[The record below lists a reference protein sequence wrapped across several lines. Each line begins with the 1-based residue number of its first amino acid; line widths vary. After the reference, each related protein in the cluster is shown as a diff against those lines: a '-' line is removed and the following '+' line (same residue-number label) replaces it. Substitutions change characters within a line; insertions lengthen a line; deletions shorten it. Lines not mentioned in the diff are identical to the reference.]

1 MLGRGPEDSDTPSDR
16 VAAFGS
22 GLVYA
27 GLSVVAVE
35 ILLGAGGGSS
45 ENAHKT
51 TAGVFAWPAGTWL
64 VGAAGLVLIAVGLYQ
79 AYRGGSKDFLEDS
92 KTEQMSPIV
101 RK

>member
-1 MLGRGPEDSDTPSDR
+1 VLGRGPEDSDTTSDR

-27 GLSVVAVE
+27 GLSVVAAE

-51 TAGVFAWPAGTWL
+51 GSAFSATSLAQSGRSRQLARREDYDVVD
-64 VGAAGLVLIAVGLYQ
+64 VGNE
-79 AYRGGSKDFLEDS
+79 RS
-92 KTEQMSPIV
+92 TEG
-101 RK
+101 R